1 METKWTAYTAC
12 FVVLTTIVGSLLY
25 NNTGNKP
32 TTQNMTYA
40 SRFASIVQH
49 SRKVEDGNNNKQI
62 QRDLGINILK
72 QRIGDESIAE
82 TLTRLQLKFKPGR
95 EFIKMPMS
103 STVDENPYPYNYP
116 SIRYVEWKDLTFDTK
131 QILGTGLGYTKSSWN
146 YMNAEVESKKFDQLS
161 IKAQQSLQMIGI
173 ENYVWDCFINHYS
186 SYSRQELKNLGL
198 DQYTNLLSKVS
209 YQRWSELKEN
219 EKYAAKQLCF
229 SEHTWDEDPLGTW

>member
-1 METKWTAYTAC
+1 
-12 FVVLTTIVGSLLY
+12 
-25 NNTGNKP
+25 
-32 TTQNMTYA
+32 MTHN
-40 SRFASIVQH
+40 SRFANFY
-49 SRKVEDGNNNKQI
+49 DNNKQT
-62 QRDLGINILK
+62 QRDLGINILN

-103 STVDENPYPYNYP
+103 STVDDNPYPYRYP
-116 SIRYVEWKDLTFDTK
+116 SIRYVEWNDLSFDTK

-146 YMNAEVESKKFDQLS
+146 YMNAAVEAKKFDQLS

-198 DQYTNLLSKVS
+198 DQYTNVLSNVS
-209 YQRWSELKEN
+209 YQRWSELTVN
-219 EKYAAKQLCF
+219 EQYAATQLCF
-229 SEHTWDEDPLGTW
+229 SQHTWDEDPLGTW